1 MGVEFRVGWAA
12 GVDYAVSRIE
22 FGAVAVFDAEEEP
35 GGLAG
40 G

>member
-1 MGVEFRVGWAA
+1 MGVEFGIRWAA
-12 GVDYAVSRIE
+12 GMDDAVSGGE
-22 FGAVAVFDAEEEP
+22 FGAVAVFDAEEAP